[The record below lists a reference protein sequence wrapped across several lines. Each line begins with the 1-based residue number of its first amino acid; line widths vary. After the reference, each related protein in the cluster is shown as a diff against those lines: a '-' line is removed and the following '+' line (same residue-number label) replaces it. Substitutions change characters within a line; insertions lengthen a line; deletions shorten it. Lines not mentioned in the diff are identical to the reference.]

1 VGVLRRRSCPPRRK
15 TLRGQVNRRFRY
27 RYARWVIAPPQYSPD
42 GRWWWNGA
50 SWLPLPPPV
59 DAPQQVGS
67 AVRYAGFWLRF
78 AAYLIDAVL
87 LNLIAIPLN
96 LLLAGNSGV
105 VCVTTN
111 YVQIA
116 GNTDIHGVSF
126 SCSPTAAG
134 LLIYFLLGLVYFTFM
149 WSTGATLG
157 QRALKIRIVD
167 SRSRGR
173 LSIGR
178 CLGRYF
184 GFYLSL
190 IPLAIGLI
198 WAGFDPRKRG
208 WHDKMADSVALRDG
222 GG

>member
-1 VGVLRRRSCPPRRK
+1 
-15 TLRGQVNRRFRY
+15 
-27 RYARWVIAPPQYSPD
+27 VIAPPQYSPD

-50 SWLPLPPPV
+50 GWLPLPPPV
-59 DAPQQVGS
+59 GVPMQAGS
-67 AVRYAGFWLRF
+67 AVRYAGFWLRL

-87 LNLIAIPLN
+87 LNVIAVPLN
-96 LLLAGNSGV
+96 LLVAGNGGV
-105 VCVTTN
+105 VCVSTN
-111 YVQIA
+111 YVQISA
-116 GNTDIHGVSF
+116 NSEIHGVTF
-126 SCSPTAAG
+126 SCSPTGAG
-134 LLIYFLLGLVYFTFM
+134 FLIYFLLGLVYFTFM

-157 QRALKIRIVD
+157 QRLLKIRIAD

-178 CLGRYF
+178 CLVRYV

-222 GG
+222 DG